1 MSQLIELITRGA
13 PSLKHDY
20 TVDSF
25 AFETVAILCAL
36 CQIQFIPVSDLFP
49 LVTASQES
57 ASISPLTLSH
67 KHRRCRIS
75 DYYIILVAITLRRY
89 VFFLGINFESTY
101 EFCET
106 TTAVIL
112 KLLASSN
119 FNFLLPP
126 EAYRCLVPWSRFSLT
141 GANHLLIFLQSW
153 NGVLLPHP

>member
-112 KLLASSN
+112 KLLAN
-119 FNFLLPP
+119 FNFLLP
-126 EAYRCLVPWSRFSLT
+126 EAYKMPCSLVTILT
-141 GANHLLIFLQSW
+141 DRRQSPTYLFY
-153 NGVLLPHP
+153 NRGMACCFHAL